1 MYSNLKRTSTVST
14 TTDPE
19 TGEITDVDPRAG
31 GNLKLPK
38 PSGAGAPLI
47 RSMLNSLNPEKD

>member
-1 MYSNLKRTSTVST
+1 LKRTSTVST

-19 TGEITDVDPRAG
+19 TGEIRDVDPRAG

-38 PSGAGAPLI
+38 PGGAGAPLI